1 MKKKSFL
8 KIIAVFVLVTVI
20 SVSTCIFADVGNINR
35 YNSGSSS
42 SSSHSS
48 SSHSSRSSSYSGSS
62 HSGSSHSS
70 SSSGGSIW
78 GLVVGIVVIGVV
90 VFVVGK
96 SKGKINNV
104 KDMTDLNKVGD
115 ILNDLANNSTDSI
128 KTNTK
133 GIADEIRQTDPEFSE
148 EKFLS
153 WTKDVFVKLQ
163 AAWTARDWKIIRP
176 FESNELFEQHNAQLQ
191 EYINNNRINMI
202 ERVAVESAD
211 LMSHK
216 VDGDKEIIEV
226 YLKAVM
232 KDYIIDATTKEVVE
246 GNKNTDWH
254 MKYKLTFV
262 RKNGV
267 KTHAGTSNKSTT
279 NCPNC
284 GAPTEITSAGQC
296 EYCGSV
302 ITTGEHDWV
311 LSGLEGIK

>member
-1 MKKKSFL
+1 MKNKGLIKVF
-8 KIIAVFVLVTVI
+8 AVVLAIVII
-20 SVSTCIFADVGNINR
+20 SVSTVVFADVGNINR
-35 YNSGSSS
+35 YDSGSSS
-42 SSSHSS
+42 SSS
-48 SSHSSRSSSYSGSS
+48 SSHSYSSGPSY
-62 HSGSSHSS
+62 HVS
-70 SSSGGSIW
+70 SSSGGGGGSIG
-78 GLVVGIVVIGVV
+78 GLIVAVIVIGIV
-90 VFVVGK
+90 VFVVGR
-96 SKGKINNV
+96 SKGKINNI
-104 KDMTDLNKVGD
+104 KDMTDINKVKD
-115 ILNDLANNSTDSI
+115 VLNDLGNDTSSSTVN
-128 KTNTK
+128 TNTK
-133 GIADEIRQTDPEFSE
+133 GIAEEVRQSDPEFSE

-153 WTKDVFVKLQ
+153 WSKDVFVKLQ

-191 EYINNNRINMI
+191 EYINNNRINVI
-202 ERVAVESAD
+202 ERLAVESAD
-211 LMSHK
+211 LMSHRF
-216 VDGDKEIIEV
+216 DGDKEIIEV

-246 GNKNTDWH
+246 GNKTTDWH
-254 MKYKLTFV
+254 MKYKLTFA

-311 LSGLEGIK
+311 LTGLEGIK

>member
-1 MKKKSFL
+1 MKNKRIL
-8 KIIAVFVLVTVI
+8 KIFAVVLAIVII
-20 SVSTCIFADVGNINR
+20 SVSTVVFADVGNINR
-35 YNSGSSS
+35 YDSGSSS
-42 SSSHSS
+42 SSS
-48 SSHSSRSSSYSGSS
+48 SSHSYSSGSS
-62 HSGSSHSS
+62 YHVS
-70 SSSGGSIW
+70 SSSGGGGGSIG
-78 GLVVGIVVIGVV
+78 GLIVAVIVIGIV
-90 VFVVGK
+90 VFVVGR
-96 SKGKINNV
+96 SKGKINNI
-104 KDMTDLNKVGD
+104 KDMTDINKVKD
-115 ILNDLANNSTDSI
+115 VLNDLGNDTSSSTVN
-128 KTNTK
+128 TNTK
-133 GIADEIRQTDPEFSE
+133 GIAEEIRQSDPEFSE

-153 WTKDVFVKLQ
+153 WSKDVFVKLQ

-191 EYINNNRINMI
+191 EYINNNRINVI
-202 ERVAVESAD
+202 ERLAVESAD
-211 LMSHK
+211 LMSHRF
-216 VDGDKEIIEV
+216 DGDKEIIEV

-246 GNKNTDWH
+246 GNKTTDWH
-254 MKYKLTFV
+254 MKYKLTFA

-311 LSGLEGIK
+311 LTGLEGIQ

>member
-1 MKKKSFL
+1 MKRKNVL
-8 KIIAVFVLVTVI
+8 KVVAAFMLVTII

-35 YNSGSSS
+35 YDSGSSS

-48 SSHSSRSSSYSGSS
+48 SSSSYSGSS
-62 HSGSSHSS
+62 YSGSSHSS
-70 SSSGGSIW
+70 SSSDGGSIW
-78 GLVVGIVVIGVV
+78 GLLIAIVAIGIVV
-90 VFVVGK
+90 FAVGK
-96 SKGKINNV
+96 SKGKINNL

-115 ILNDLANNSTDSI
+115 ILNDLANGSSNSSI

-133 GIADEIRQTDPEFSE
+133 CIADEIRQTDPEFSE

-202 ERVAVESAD
+202 ERVAVESAE

-216 VDGDKEIIEV
+216 VDGDKEMVEV

>member
-1 MKKKSFL
+1 MKNKGLIKVFAVVL
-8 KIIAVFVLVTVI
+8 AVVIISISTV
-20 SVSTCIFADVGNINR
+20 VFADVGNINR
-35 YNSGSSS
+35 YDSGSSS
-42 SSSHSS
+42 SSSSS
-48 SSHSSRSSSYSGSS
+48 SGYSYS
-62 HSGSSHSS
+62 SGPSYHVS
-70 SSSGGSIW
+70 SSSGGGGGSIG
-78 GLVVGIVVIGVV
+78 GLIVAVIVIGIV
-90 VFVVGK
+90 VFVVGR
-96 SKGKINNV
+96 SKGKINNI
-104 KDMTDLNKVGD
+104 KDMTDINKVKD
-115 ILNDLANNSTDSI
+115 VLNDLGNDTSSSTVN
-128 KTNTK
+128 TNTK
-133 GIADEIRQTDPEFSE
+133 GIAEEVRQSDPEFSE

-153 WTKDVFVKLQ
+153 WSKDVFVKLQ

-191 EYINNNRINMI
+191 EYINNNRINVI
-202 ERVAVESAD
+202 ERLAVKSAD
-211 LMSHK
+211 LMSHRF
-216 VDGDKEIIEV
+216 DGDKEIIEV

-246 GNKNTDWH
+246 GNKTTDWH
-254 MKYKLTFV
+254 MKYKLTFA

-311 LSGLEGIK
+311 LTGLEGIK

>member
-1 MKKKSFL
+1 MKKKGIV
-8 KIIAVFVLVTVI
+8 KIFAVVLAIVII
-20 SVSTCIFADVGNINR
+20 SVSTVVFADVGNINR
-35 YNSGSSS
+35 YDSGSSS
-42 SSSHSS
+42 SSS
-48 SSHSSRSSSYSGSS
+48 SSHSYSSGSS
-62 HSGSSHSS
+62 YHVS
-70 SSSGGSIW
+70 SSSGGGGGSIG
-78 GLVVGIVVIGVV
+78 GLIVAVIVIGIV
-90 VFVVGK
+90 VFVVGR
-96 SKGKINNV
+96 SKGKINNI
-104 KDMTDLNKVGD
+104 KDMTDINKVKD
-115 ILNDLANNSTDSI
+115 VLNDLGNDTSSSTVN
-128 KTNTK
+128 TNTK
-133 GIADEIRQTDPEFSE
+133 GIVEEIRQSDPEFSE

-153 WTKDVFVKLQ
+153 WSKDVFVKLQ

-191 EYINNNRINMI
+191 EYINNNRINVI
-202 ERVAVESAD
+202 ERLAVESAD
-211 LMSHK
+211 LMSHRF
-216 VDGDKEIIEV
+216 DGDKEIIEV

-246 GNKNTDWH
+246 GNKTTDWH
-254 MKYKLTFV
+254 MKYKLTFA

-311 LSGLEGIK
+311 LTGLEGIK

>member
-35 YNSGSSS
+35 YSGGSSS

-62 HSGSSHSS
+62 HSGSDYSS
-70 SSSGGSIW
+70 SSSEGGGSIW
-78 GLVVGIVVIGVV
+78 GLIVGIIIVGVVI
-90 VFVVGK
+90 FVTSRANGK
-96 SKGKINNV
+96 TNN
-104 KDMTDLNKVGD
+104 KYTDALNNLVNG
-115 ILNDLANNSTDSI
+115 STDSI

-254 MKYKLTFV
+254 MRYKLTFI

>member
-78 GLVVGIVVIGVV
+78 GFVVGIVVIGVV
-90 VFVVGK
+90 VFVAGK
-96 SKGKINNV
+96 SKGKINNI

-163 AAWTARDWKIIRP
+163 AAWAARDWKIIRP

-202 ERVAVESAD
+202 ERVAVESAE

>member
-1 MKKKSFL
+1 MKNKRIL
-8 KIIAVFVLVTVI
+8 KIFAVVLAIVIISISTV
-20 SVSTCIFADVGNINR
+20 VFADVGNINR
-35 YNSGSSS
+35 YSSGSSS
-42 SSSHSS
+42 SSSSS
-48 SSHSSRSSSYSGSS
+48 SRHSYPSVTSHSV
-62 HSGSSHSS
+62 S
-70 SSSGGSIW
+70 SSSGGGGGSIG
-78 GLVVGIVVIGVV
+78 GLIVAVVVIGIV
-90 VFVVGK
+90 VFVVGR
-96 SKGKINNV
+96 SKGKINNI
-104 KDMTDLNKVGD
+104 KDMTDMNKVKD
-115 ILNDLANNSTDSI
+115 VLNDLGNDVSSSTVN
-128 KTNTK
+128 TNTK
-133 GIADEIRQTDPEFSE
+133 GIAEEIRQSDPEFSE

-153 WTKDVFVKLQ
+153 WSKDVFVKLQ

-191 EYINNNRINMI
+191 EYINNNRINVI
-202 ERVAVESAD
+202 ERLSVESAD
-211 LMSHK
+211 LMSHRF
-216 VDGDKEIIEV
+216 DGDKEIIEV

-246 GNKNTDWH
+246 GNKTTDWH
-254 MKYKLTFV
+254 MKYKLTFA

-311 LSGLEGIK
+311 LTGLEGIQ

>member
-1 MKKKSFL
+1 MKNKKGI
-8 KIIAVFVLVTVI
+8 KILAALMLVTII
-20 SVSTCIFADVGNINR
+20 SISSFIFADVGNINR
-35 YNSGSSS
+35 YDSGSSS

-48 SSHSSRSSSYSGSS
+48 SSYSGSSYSGSS
-62 HSGSSHSS
+62 R
-70 SSSGGSIW
+70 SSSGGSGSIG
-78 GLVVGIVVIGVV
+78 GLIAGIVVIGIV

-96 SKGKINNV
+96 SKGKINNI

-115 ILNDLANNSTDSI
+115 ILNDLANSQSGSSI
-128 KTNTK
+128 KTDTK
-133 GIADEIRQTDPEFSE
+133 GIAEQIRTTDPEFSE

-153 WTKDVFVKLQ
+153 WTRDVFIKLQ

-202 ERVAVESAD
+202 ERVAVESAE
-211 LMSHK
+211 LMGHR

-254 MKYKLTFV
+254 MKYKLTFA

-311 LSGLEGIK
+311 LTGLEGIK

>member
-1 MKKKSFL
+1 MKKKGIV
-8 KIIAVFVLVTVI
+8 KIFAVVLAIVII
-20 SVSTCIFADVGNINR
+20 SVSTVVFADVGNINR
-35 YNSGSSS
+35 YDSGSSS
-42 SSSHSS
+42 SSS
-48 SSHSSRSSSYSGSS
+48 SSHSYSSGSS
-62 HSGSSHSS
+62 YHVS
-70 SSSGGSIW
+70 SSSGGGGGSIG
-78 GLVVGIVVIGVV
+78 GLIVAVIVIGIV
-90 VFVVGK
+90 VFVVGR
-96 SKGKINNV
+96 SKGKINNI
-104 KDMTDLNKVGD
+104 KDMTDINKVKD
-115 ILNDLANNSTDSI
+115 VLNDLGNDTSSSTVN
-128 KTNTK
+128 TNTK
-133 GIADEIRQTDPEFSE
+133 GIVEEIRQSDPEFSE

-153 WTKDVFVKLQ
+153 WSKDVFVKLQ

-191 EYINNNRINMI
+191 EYINNNRINVI
-202 ERVAVESAD
+202 ERLAVESAD
-211 LMSHK
+211 LMSHRF
-216 VDGDKEIIEV
+216 DGDKEIIEV

-246 GNKNTDWH
+246 GNKTTDWH
-254 MKYKLTFV
+254 MKYKLTFA

-311 LSGLEGIK
+311 LTGLEGIQ

>member
-1 MKKKSFL
+1 MKKKGIV
-8 KIIAVFVLVTVI
+8 KIFAVVLAIVII
-20 SVSTCIFADVGNINR
+20 SVSTVVFADVGNINR
-35 YNSGSSS
+35 YDSGSSS
-42 SSSHSS
+42 SSS
-48 SSHSSRSSSYSGSS
+48 SSHSYSSGSS
-62 HSGSSHSS
+62 YHVS
-70 SSSGGSIW
+70 SSSGGGGGSIG
-78 GLVVGIVVIGVV
+78 GLIVAVIVIGIV
-90 VFVVGK
+90 VFVVGR
-96 SKGKINNV
+96 SKGKINNI
-104 KDMTDLNKVGD
+104 KDMTDINKVKD
-115 ILNDLANNSTDSI
+115 VLNDLGNDTSSSTVN
-128 KTNTK
+128 TNTK
-133 GIADEIRQTDPEFSE
+133 GIAEEIRQSDPEFSE

-153 WTKDVFVKLQ
+153 WSKDVFVKLQ

-191 EYINNNRINMI
+191 EYINNNRINVI
-202 ERVAVESAD
+202 ERLAVESAD
-211 LMSHK
+211 LMSHRF
-216 VDGDKEIIEV
+216 DGDKEIIED

-246 GNKNTDWH
+246 GNKTTDWH
-254 MKYKLTFV
+254 MKYKLTFA

-311 LSGLEGIK
+311 LTGLEGIK

>member
-1 MKKKSFL
+1 MKKKGIV
-8 KIIAVFVLVTVI
+8 KIFAVVLAIVII
-20 SVSTCIFADVGNINR
+20 SVSTVVFADVGNINR
-35 YNSGSSS
+35 YDSGSSS
-42 SSSHSS
+42 SSS
-48 SSHSSRSSSYSGSS
+48 SSHSYSSGPSY
-62 HSGSSHSS
+62 HVS
-70 SSSGGSIW
+70 SSSGGGGGSIG
-78 GLVVGIVVIGVV
+78 GLIVAVIVIGIV
-90 VFVVGK
+90 VFVVGR
-96 SKGKINNV
+96 SKGKINNI
-104 KDMTDLNKVGD
+104 KDMTDINKVKD
-115 ILNDLANNSTDSI
+115 VLNDLGNDTSSSTVN
-128 KTNTK
+128 TNTK
-133 GIADEIRQTDPEFSE
+133 GIAEEIRQSDPEFSE

-153 WTKDVFVKLQ
+153 WSKDVFVKLQ

-191 EYINNNRINMI
+191 EYINNNRINVI
-202 ERVAVESAD
+202 ERLAVESAD
-211 LMSHK
+211 LMSHRF
-216 VDGDKEIIEV
+216 DGDKEIIEV

-246 GNKNTDWH
+246 GNKTTDWH
-254 MKYKLTFV
+254 MKYKLTFA

-311 LSGLEGIK
+311 LTGLEGIK

>member
-1 MKKKSFL
+1 MKNKGLIKVF
-8 KIIAVFVLVTVI
+8 AVVLAIVII
-20 SVSTCIFADVGNINR
+20 SVSTVVFADVGNINR
-35 YNSGSSS
+35 YDSGSSS
-42 SSSHSS
+42 SSSS
-48 SSHSSRSSSYSGSS
+48 SSHSYSSGPSY
-62 HSGSSHSS
+62 HVS
-70 SSSGGSIW
+70 SSSGGGGGSIG
-78 GLVVGIVVIGVV
+78 GLIVAVIVIGIV
-90 VFVVGK
+90 VFVVGR

-104 KDMTDLNKVGD
+104 KDMTDINKVKD
-115 ILNDLANNSTDSI
+115 VLNDLGNDTSSSTVN
-128 KTNTK
+128 TNTK
-133 GIADEIRQTDPEFSE
+133 GIAEEIRQSDPEFSE

-153 WTKDVFVKLQ
+153 WSKDVFVKLQ

-191 EYINNNRINMI
+191 EYINNNRINVI
-202 ERVAVESAD
+202 ERLAVESAD
-211 LMSHK
+211 LMSHRF
-216 VDGDKEIIEV
+216 DGDKEIIEV

-246 GNKNTDWH
+246 GNKTTDWH
-254 MKYKLTFV
+254 MKYKLTFA

-311 LSGLEGIK
+311 LTGLEGIK

>member
-8 KIIAVFVLVTVI
+8 KIVAVFVLVTVI

-35 YNSGSSS
+35 YDSGSSS

-48 SSHSSRSSSYSGSS
+48 SSSSYSGSS
-62 HSGSSHSS
+62 HSGSDYSS
-70 SSSGGSIW
+70 SSSEGGGSIG
-78 GLVVGIVVIGVV
+78 GLIVGIIIVGVAI
-90 VFVVGK
+90 FVTSRANGK
-96 SKGKINNV
+96 TNN
-104 KDMTDLNKVGD
+104 KHTDALNNLVNG
-115 ILNDLANNSTDSI
+115 STDSI

-202 ERVAVESAD
+202 ERVAVESAE

-254 MKYKLTFV
+254 MRYKLTFV

-284 GAPTEITSAGQC
+284 GAPIVGAVDEVYKCS
-296 EYCGSV
+296 YCGNKIFDV
-302 ITTGEHDWV
+302 IE
-311 LSGLEGIK
+311 KK

>member
-1 MKKKSFL
+1 MKKKGIV
-8 KIIAVFVLVTVI
+8 KIFAVVLAIIII
-20 SVSTCIFADVGNINR
+20 SVSTVVFADVGNINR
-35 YNSGSSS
+35 YDSGSSS
-42 SSSHSS
+42 SSS
-48 SSHSSRSSSYSGSS
+48 SSHSYSSGSS
-62 HSGSSHSS
+62 YHVS
-70 SSSGGSIW
+70 SSSGGGGGSIG
-78 GLVVGIVVIGVV
+78 GLIVAVIVIGIV
-90 VFVVGK
+90 VFVVGR
-96 SKGKINNV
+96 SKGKINNI
-104 KDMTDLNKVGD
+104 KDMTDINKVKD
-115 ILNDLANNSTDSI
+115 VLNDLGNDTSSSTVN
-128 KTNTK
+128 TNTK
-133 GIADEIRQTDPEFSE
+133 GIAEEIRQSDPEFSE

-153 WTKDVFVKLQ
+153 WSKDVFVKLQ

-191 EYINNNRINMI
+191 EYINNNRINVI
-202 ERVAVESAD
+202 ERLAVESAD
-211 LMSHK
+211 LMSHRF
-216 VDGDKEIIEV
+216 DGDKEIIEV

-246 GNKNTDWH
+246 GNKTTDWH
-254 MKYKLTFV
+254 MKYKLTFA

-311 LSGLEGIK
+311 LTGLEGIK

>member
-1 MKKKSFL
+1 MKNKRIL
-8 KIIAVFVLVTVI
+8 KIFAVVLAIVII
-20 SVSTCIFADVGNINR
+20 SVSTVVFADVGNINR
-35 YNSGSSS
+35 YDSGSSS
-42 SSSHSS
+42 SSS
-48 SSHSSRSSSYSGSS
+48 SSHSYSSGSS
-62 HSGSSHSS
+62 YHVS
-70 SSSGGSIW
+70 SSSGGGGGSIG
-78 GLVVGIVVIGVV
+78 GLIVAVIVIGIV
-90 VFVVGK
+90 VFVVGR
-96 SKGKINNV
+96 SKGKINNI
-104 KDMTDLNKVGD
+104 KDMTDINKVKD
-115 ILNDLANNSTDSI
+115 VLNDLGNDTSSSTVN
-128 KTNTK
+128 TNTK
-133 GIADEIRQTDPEFSE
+133 GIAEEIRQSDPEFSE

-153 WTKDVFVKLQ
+153 WSKDVFVKLQ

-191 EYINNNRINMI
+191 EYINNNRINVI
-202 ERVAVESAD
+202 ERLAVESAD
-211 LMSHK
+211 LMSHRF
-216 VDGDKEIIEV
+216 DGDKEIIEV

-246 GNKNTDWH
+246 GNKTTDWH
-254 MKYKLTFV
+254 MKYKLTFA

-311 LSGLEGIK
+311 LTGLEGIK

>member
-1 MKKKSFL
+1 MKKKGIV
-8 KIIAVFVLVTVI
+8 KIFAVVLAIVII
-20 SVSTCIFADVGNINR
+20 SVSTVVFADVGNINR
-35 YNSGSSS
+35 YDSGSSS
-42 SSSHSS
+42 SSS
-48 SSHSSRSSSYSGSS
+48 SSHSYSSGSS
-62 HSGSSHSS
+62 YHVS
-70 SSSGGSIW
+70 SSSGGGGGSIG
-78 GLVVGIVVIGVV
+78 GLIVAVIVIGIV
-90 VFVVGK
+90 VFVVGR
-96 SKGKINNV
+96 SKGKINNIQ
-104 KDMTDLNKVGD
+104 DMTDINKVKD
-115 ILNDLANNSTDSI
+115 VLNDLGNDTSSSTVN
-128 KTNTK
+128 TNTK
-133 GIADEIRQTDPEFSE
+133 GIAEEIRQSDPEFSE

-153 WTKDVFVKLQ
+153 WSKDVFVKLQ

-191 EYINNNRINMI
+191 EYINNNRINVI
-202 ERVAVESAD
+202 ERLAVESAD
-211 LMSHK
+211 LMSHRF
-216 VDGDKEIIEV
+216 DGDKEIIEV

-246 GNKNTDWH
+246 GNKTTDWH
-254 MKYKLTFV
+254 MKYKLTFA

-311 LSGLEGIK
+311 LTGLEGIK

>member
-35 YNSGSSS
+35 YDSGSSS

-48 SSHSSRSSSYSGSS
+48 SSSSYSGSS
-62 HSGSSHSS
+62 YSGSSHSS

-78 GLVVGIVVIGVV
+78 GLIVGIVVIGVV

-96 SKGKINNV
+96 SKGKINNI

-115 ILNDLANNSTDSI
+115 ILNDLANNSSDSI

-133 GIADEIRQTDPEFSE
+133 EIADEIRTTDPEFSE

-153 WTKDVFVKLQ
+153 WTKDVFIKLQ

-202 ERVAVESAD
+202 ERVAVESAE

>member
-35 YNSGSSS
+35 YDSGSSS

-48 SSHSSRSSSYSGSS
+48 SSSSYSGSS
-62 HSGSSHSS
+62 HSGSDYSS
-70 SSSGGSIW
+70 SSSEGGGSIW
-78 GLVVGIVVIGVV
+78 GLIVGIIIVGVAI
-90 VFVVGK
+90 FVTSRANGK
-96 SKGKINNV
+96 TNN
-104 KDMTDLNKVGD
+104 KHTDALNNLVNG
-115 ILNDLANNSTDSI
+115 STDSI

-202 ERVAVESAD
+202 ERVAVESAE

-254 MKYKLTFV
+254 MRYKLTFV
-262 RKNGV
+262 RNGV

>member
-35 YNSGSSS
+35 YDSGSSS
-42 SSSHSS
+42 SSSHSRS
-48 SSHSSRSSSYSGSS
+48 SSSYSGSS
-62 HSGSSHSS
+62 YSGSSHSS

-78 GLVVGIVVIGVV
+78 GLIVGIVVIGVV

-96 SKGKINNV
+96 SKGKINNI

-115 ILNDLANNSTDSI
+115 ILNDLSNNSSDSI

-133 GIADEIRQTDPEFSE
+133 GIADEIRTTDPQFSE

-202 ERVAVESAD
+202 ERVAVESAE

-216 VDGDKEIIEV
+216 VDGDKEIVEV

-254 MKYKLTFV
+254 MRYKLTFI

>member
-1 MKKKSFL
+1 MKKKGIV
-8 KIIAVFVLVTVI
+8 KIFAVVLAIVII
-20 SVSTCIFADVGNINR
+20 SVSTVVFADVGNINR
-35 YNSGSSS
+35 YSSGSSS
-42 SSSHSS
+42 SSSSS
-48 SSHSSRSSSYSGSS
+48 SRHSYPSVTSHSV
-62 HSGSSHSS
+62 S
-70 SSSGGSIW
+70 SSSGGGGGSIG
-78 GLVVGIVVIGVV
+78 GLIVAVVVIGIV
-90 VFVVGK
+90 VFVVGR
-96 SKGKINNV
+96 SKGKINNI
-104 KDMTDLNKVGD
+104 KDMTDMDKVKD
-115 ILNDLANNSTDSI
+115 VLNDLGNDTSSSTVN
-128 KTNTK
+128 TNTK
-133 GIADEIRQTDPEFSE
+133 GIAEEIRQSDPEFSE

-153 WTKDVFVKLQ
+153 WSKDVFVKLQ

-191 EYINNNRINMI
+191 EYINNNRINVI
-202 ERVAVESAD
+202 ERLAVESAD
-211 LMSHK
+211 LMSHRF
-216 VDGDKEIIEV
+216 DGDKEIIEV

-246 GNKNTDWH
+246 GNKTTDWH
-254 MKYKLTFV
+254 MKYKLTFA

-311 LSGLEGIK
+311 LTGLEGIK

>member
-1 MKKKSFL
+1 MKRKNVL
-8 KIIAVFVLVTVI
+8 KVVAAFMLVTII

-35 YNSGSSS
+35 YDSGSSS

-48 SSHSSRSSSYSGSS
+48 SSSSYSGFSY
-62 HSGSSHSS
+62 SGSSHSS
-70 SSSGGSIW
+70 SSSDGGSIW
-78 GLVVGIVVIGVV
+78 GLLIAIVAIGIVV
-90 VFVVGK
+90 FAVGK
-96 SKGKINNV
+96 SKGKINNL

-115 ILNDLANNSTDSI
+115 ILNDLANGSSNSSI

-191 EYINNNRINMI
+191 EYINNNRINVI
-202 ERVAVESAD
+202 ERLAVESAD
-211 LMSHK
+211 LMSHRF
-216 VDGDKEIIEV
+216 DGDKEIIEV

-246 GNKNTDWH
+246 GNKTTDWH
-254 MKYKLTFV
+254 MKYKLTFA

-311 LSGLEGIK
+311 LTGLEGIK

>member
-1 MKKKSFL
+1 MKKKGIV
-8 KIIAVFVLVTVI
+8 KIFAVVLAIVII
-20 SVSTCIFADVGNINR
+20 SVSTVVFADVGNINR
-35 YNSGSSS
+35 YDSGSSS
-42 SSSHSS
+42 SSS
-48 SSHSSRSSSYSGSS
+48 SSHSYSSGPSY
-62 HSGSSHSS
+62 HVS
-70 SSSGGSIW
+70 SSSGGGGGSIG
-78 GLVVGIVVIGVV
+78 GLIVAVVVIGIV
-90 VFVVGK
+90 VFVVGR
-96 SKGKINNV
+96 SKGKINNI
-104 KDMTDLNKVGD
+104 KDMTDINKVKD
-115 ILNDLANNSTDSI
+115 VLNDLGNDTSSSTVN
-128 KTNTK
+128 TNTK
-133 GIADEIRQTDPEFSE
+133 GIAEEMRQSDPEFSE

-153 WTKDVFVKLQ
+153 WSKDVFVKLQ

-191 EYINNNRINMI
+191 EYINNNRINVI
-202 ERVAVESAD
+202 ERLAVESAD
-211 LMSHK
+211 LMSHRF
-216 VDGDKEIIEV
+216 DGDKEIIEV

-246 GNKNTDWH
+246 GNKTTDWH
-254 MKYKLTFV
+254 MKYKLTFA

-311 LSGLEGIK
+311 LTGLEGIK

>member
-1 MKKKSFL
+1 MKNKKGI
-8 KIIAVFVLVTVI
+8 KILAALMLVTII
-20 SVSTCIFADVGNINR
+20 SISSFIFADVGNINR
-35 YNSGSSS
+35 YDSGSSS
-42 SSSHSS
+42 SSS
-48 SSHSSRSSSYSGSS
+48 SSSYSGSS
-62 HSGSSHSS
+62 YSGSSYSGSS
-70 SSSGGSIW
+70 TSSGGGSIF
-78 GLVVGIVVIGVV
+78 GLIAGIVVIGIV
-90 VFVVGK
+90 VFVVGR
-96 SKGKINNV
+96 SKGKINNI

-115 ILNDLANNSTDSI
+115 ILNDLANSSSGSSI
-128 KTNTK
+128 KTDTK
-133 GIADEIRQTDPEFSE
+133 GIAEQIRTTDPEFSE

-153 WTKDVFVKLQ
+153 WTRDVFIKLQ

-202 ERVAVESAD
+202 ERVAVESAE
-211 LMSHK
+211 LMSHR

-226 YLKAVM
+226 YLKAAM

-254 MKYKLTFV
+254 MKYKLTFA

-311 LSGLEGIK
+311 LTGLEGIK